1 MQSIIPIKVGKVVHY
16 LQEYTLQDL
25 LFALSKTIDSENDLD
40 KIEQDLIKIR
50 KELRRQHIINDVPK
64 YRQLLNYLQD
74 KQYEEFVNHYNSDE
88 LSEDNTEEPS
98 DVTLRKFIFEN
109 KLKFRGD
116 VNTVLMELDFVLNN
130 SHKGSLTQEDRIA
143 LVKLYRILNKIL

>member
-1 MQSIIPIKVGKVVHY
+1 MLHY

>member
-1 MQSIIPIKVGKVVHY
+1 MQSIIPIKVGKVLHY

>member
-1 MQSIIPIKVGKVVHY
+1 MVHY